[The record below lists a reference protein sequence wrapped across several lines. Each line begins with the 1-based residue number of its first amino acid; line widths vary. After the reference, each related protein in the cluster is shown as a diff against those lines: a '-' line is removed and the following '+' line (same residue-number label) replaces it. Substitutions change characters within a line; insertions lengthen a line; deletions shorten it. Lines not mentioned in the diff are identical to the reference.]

1 MDITC
6 SSPFVSAPIQEM
18 VGEPIDIVLDE
29 PTDTC
34 AMVEEKAEEII
45 EAENESLD
53 QLMIEFT
60 RGFDPGSFVDEVS
73 NSLPRILKDIFPGS
87 YEHLLSML
95 FESDDKMHATQ
106 MKLEEWLL
114 KRYPQIL
121 NKIDTERQETN
132 ITDETYFGAEIE
144 VLRKMVAFLRK
155 ESDKPV
161 FWLNARRASPIKAR
175 EQLEASIRVIELFKS
190 DVMIAMKMDTE
201 DRKIYNPLPVST
213 ERTAL
218 LSIKQLRIDA
228 CKASLSWEGYM
239 DSAIVFTS
247 FFHAY
252 KAYTCVHKPDKARA
266 WGWLPPQGLA
276 PPRLSAE
283 IAQVG
288 DLVKWDF
295 EHENGA
301 FDLLLKT
308 ALWLGMARG
317 LPAVHLFCD
326 VARLFTTHKPSP
338 TANEPYIR
346 FLRHLAQTRVS
357 IAGLKST
364 PPTPVP
370 FKGSDENTNRG
381 YFEDVFDS
389 DKILEKDLTKT
400 LSLLAMNTNDFK
412 LSATPPKYS
421 FRKKAKMI
429 EQACV
434 VEENHT
440 EKWSQKDP
448 HPVKPPS
455 PIPEEPEP
463 ASPPQ
468 ETEPDFLD
476 QIEYVSVC
484 PW

>member
-6 SSPFVSAPIQEM
+6 SSPFVSAPIQGM

-201 DRKIYNPLPVST
+201 DSEWQSQL
-213 ERTAL
+213 ETAR
-218 LSIKQLRIDA
+218 SP
-228 CKASLSWEGYM
+228 
-239 DSAIVFTS
+239 SA
-247 FFHAY
+247 
-252 KAYTCVHKPDKARA
+252 
-266 WGWLPPQGLA
+266 
-276 PPRLSAE
+276 
-283 IAQVG
+283 
-288 DLVKWDF
+288 
-295 EHENGA
+295 
-301 FDLLLKT
+301 
-308 ALWLGMARG
+308 
-317 LPAVHLFCD
+317 
-326 VARLFTTHKPSP
+326 
-338 TANEPYIR
+338 
-346 FLRHLAQTRVS
+346 
-357 IAGLKST
+357 
-364 PPTPVP
+364 
-370 FKGSDENTNRG
+370 
-381 YFEDVFDS
+381 
-389 DKILEKDLTKT
+389 
-400 LSLLAMNTNDFK
+400 
-412 LSATPPKYS
+412 
-421 FRKKAKMI
+421 
-429 EQACV
+429 
-434 VEENHT
+434 
-440 EKWSQKDP
+440 
-448 HPVKPPS
+448 
-455 PIPEEPEP
+455 
-463 ASPPQ
+463 
-468 ETEPDFLD
+468 
-476 QIEYVSVC
+476 
-484 PW
+484 